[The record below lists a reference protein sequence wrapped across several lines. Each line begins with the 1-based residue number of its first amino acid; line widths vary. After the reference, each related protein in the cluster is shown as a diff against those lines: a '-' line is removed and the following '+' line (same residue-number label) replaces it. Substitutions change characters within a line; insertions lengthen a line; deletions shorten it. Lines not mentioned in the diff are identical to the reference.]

1 MSMDMQAQMGAL
13 IAVPVVKLAE
23 FSFITAIP
31 VNPHGIVSIK
41 DDGFVIDLDS
51 METMQPYRM
60 DFLDSRYVIWKNRD
74 GALVIEE
81 V

>member
-1 MSMDMQAQMGAL
+1 MDMQAQMGAL

-23 FSFITAIP
+23 FSFIMDVP
-31 VNPHGIVSIK
+31 VNPPDIVTIK

-60 DFLDSRYVIWKNRD
+60 NFLDSRYVIWKNQD
-74 GALVIEE
+74 GALVVEE